1 MNLYEINRAIESFEF
16 EVNEDGEVLNFA
28 ELDELQMARGEKIE
42 NIACYIKNLTA
53 NANAIREEEKS
64 LAERRTSIEKKA
76 ARLRQYL
83 ADMLNGEKFESAR
96 CAISYRKSTVVE
108 FDNEAESIRW
118 ISLHRPDLLRLLRIK
133 APEINKAEVKT
144 FLKNGGYVSGAKLV
158 ERQTMGVK

>member
-16 EVNEDGEVLNFA
+16 EVSEDGEVLNFA

-64 LAERRTSIEKKA
+64 LAERRNAIEKKA

-108 FDNEAESIRW
+108 FENVDETIDWLQHNRE
-118 ISLHRPDLLRLLRIK
+118 DLLRFRQ
-133 APEINKAEVKT
+133 PEINKAEVKT
-144 FLKNGGYVSGAKLV
+144 LLKNGGEVFGAKLV
-158 ERQTMGVK
+158 EKNTMGVK